1 MNEEDAVSK
10 HVISPAQLAPLH
22 HGRAVH
28 DKLGDQ
34 VTRLLTKCDADV
46 SVCVAESMLE
56 AGSKRNSLNLRF
68 EPR

>member
-1 MNEEDAVSK
+1 MNYNS
-10 HVISPAQLAPLH
+10 ISPIMSSPRAQLAPLH

-56 AGSKRNSLNLRF
+56 AGSKINK
-68 EPR
+68 